1 MAAMSVANIV
11 LTYQLN
17 VESDRQRQELGAV
30 AQQSEKISKEIEK
43 LNNDYADINN
53 DLYIARSNVQHSQE
67 EVSRGMERAF
77 RSVVTGYDLSV
88 QSCGKTEGHP
98 AYGVTASGVSLAGH
112 DLYSAR
118 AIAVDPAVIPLGSRV
133 RIIFD
138 NPEASQYNGIYTAV
152 DTGGAIKGTRIDLF
166 FGDEGSGGV
175 SQEALNFGIQDAT
188 VYILD

>member
-1 MAAMSVANIV
+1 MSVANIV

-17 VESDRQRQELGAV
+17 EKSDRQKQELVAV

-43 LNNDYADINN
+43 LDNIYADINSTA
-53 DLYIARSNVQHSQE
+53 YVERQKVQHSRE
-67 EVSRGMERAF
+67 EVSRGMERSF
-77 RSVVTGYDLSV
+77 RSIVTGYDLSV
-88 QSCGKTEGHP
+88 QSCGKTEDHP
-98 AYGVTASGVSLAGH
+98 AYGITASGESLAGH

-118 AIAVDPAVIPLGSRV
+118 AIAVDPSVIPLGSRV

-138 NPEASQYNGIYTAV
+138 NSEVSQYNGIYTAV

-166 FGDEGSGGV
+166 FGDTGSGNV
-175 SQEALNFGIQDAT
+175 SEEALNFGVQNAT

>member
-17 VESDRQRQELGAV
+17 NESDRQRQELTTV
-30 AQQSEKISKEIEK
+30 VQQSEKISREIEK
-43 LNNDYADINN
+43 LNDVYTNINSDTYTEKQRIQCRQN
-53 DLYIARSNVQHSQE
+53 
-67 EVSRGMERAF
+67 EVSRGMERSF

-88 QSCGKTEGHP
+88 QSCGKAEDHP
-98 AYGVTASGVSLAGH
+98 AYGITASGKSLVGH
-112 DLYSAR
+112 NLYSAR
-118 AIAVDPAVIPLGSRV
+118 AIAVDPTVIPLGSKV

-138 NPEASQYNGIYTAV
+138 NPDVKQYNGIYTAI

-166 FGDEGSGGV
+166 FGDIGSDNI
-175 SQEALNFGIQDAT
+175 SEEALIFGVQDAT